1 MPKGFKEEKNNILNS
16 EKTRYT
22 FDNFVVGN
30 NNRFA
35 HAMALAVANTPGKIY
50 NPAFIYGENGLG
62 KTHLMHAIE
71 NKILE
76 NYPNLEVVYVSSNEF
91 VNELINNIKEDKTE
105 EFRNKYRNVDVLL
118 IDDIQF
124 IASKERVQEEVFYI
138 FNALIEKEKQI
149 VISSDKSPKNI
160 TLLEDRLKYRF
171 ESGLLADISEYD
183 YDARLEILKREIKE
197 KNIVINDDIISVIAK
212 KFSCNIMELKGVFNI
227 VIAYSNLLGEEL
239 SKEKLNNIIEDI
251 EI

>member
-1 MPKGFKEEKNNILNS
+1 MQNKLDNEKNN
-16 EKTRYT
+16 KTKYT
-22 FDNFVVGN
+22 FDNFVVGD

-35 HAMALAVANTPGKIY
+35 HAMALAVANAPSKIY

-76 NYPNLEVVYVSSNEF
+76 NYPNLKVLYVSSNEF

-124 IASKERVQEEVFYI
+124 IAGKERVQEEVFYT
-138 FNALIEKEKQI
+138 FNALIEKGKQI

-160 TLLEDRLKYRF
+160 TFLEDRLKYRF

-212 KFSCNIMELKGVFNI
+212 KFSCNIMELKGVLNI
-227 VIAYSNLLGEEL
+227 VIAYSNLLGEDL
-239 SKEKLNNIIEDI
+239 SEEKLNNIIEDI
-251 EI
+251 SI